1 MSFDVAITLSRGDF
15 TREVAFASDAPVT
28 ALVGASGG
36 GKTSALLAIAG
47 LVRPLAGHIRVGG
60 RTLFDA
66 AAGIDVP
73 ARARELGV
81 MFQDSR
87 LFPHMTVR
95 ANLGY
100 AHRADPAAIEAMAGR
115 LGIAPLLSR
124 WPRNLSGGE
133 ARRVALGRALL
144 ARPAALLLDEP
155 LAHLDPARADA
166 LLALISESAGSIPIL
181 YVTHDY
187 GEATK
192 LGATINP
199 V

>member
-1 MSFDVAITLSRGDF
+1 MIFDIAITLQRGDF
-15 TREVAFASDAPVT
+15 TRDVTILSDTHAT

-36 GKTSALLAIAG
+36 GKTSALLAVMG
-47 LVRPLAGHIRVGG
+47 LLRPLAGHIRVGG

-66 AAGIDVP
+66 GAGIDVP
-73 ARARELGV
+73 ARQRDLGV
-81 MFQDSR
+81 MFQDTR
-87 LFPHMTVR
+87 LFPHLTVR

-100 AHRADPAAIEAMAGR
+100 AQRAAPAAVEAMAER
-115 LGIAPLLSR
+115 LGIATLLSR
-124 WPRNLSGGE
+124 WPRHLSGGE

-155 LAHLDPARADA
+155 LAHLDQTRAAA
-166 LLALISESAGSIPIL
+166 LLALIGESANDVPIL

-192 LGATINP
+192 LGATINAI
-199 V
+199 